1 MLSWRVYKFML
12 PYLLCIMYFIFSVS
26 TAYAPFKN
34 TGDYPQILYLTFKL
48 FIIPSPLEDVLKYL

>member
-1 MLSWRVYKFML
+1 
-12 PYLLCIMYFIFSVS
+12 MYFIFSVKLKS

-34 TGDYPQILYLTFKL
+34 TGDYLQILYLTFKL